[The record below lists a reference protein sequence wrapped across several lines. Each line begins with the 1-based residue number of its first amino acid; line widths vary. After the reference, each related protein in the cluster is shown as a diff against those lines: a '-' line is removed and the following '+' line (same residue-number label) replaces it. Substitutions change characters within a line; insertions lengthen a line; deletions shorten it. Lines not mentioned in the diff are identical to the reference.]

1 MEALRAPYVVLY
13 GFCFF
18 CVKFAVYAILL
29 WMPMYLKETHSF
41 DNQKIANVMSLYETG
56 TIFGTVVLGLLSDKN
71 EGARR
76 SPTAIASISVALLI
90 SLSFVVFYDSYPPTL
105 WLISMFFY
113 GFFLGSIH
121 HMICVTITADLGR
134 SHSKSATSTITGI
147 IDGIG
152 SSGNGAGQVFLGGM
166 IQGFGWRYGFLLPV
180 TFAVGGTLIPLSRI
194 FYNERREM

>member
-1 MEALRAPYVVLY
+1 
-13 GFCFF
+13 
-18 CVKFAVYAILL
+18 
-29 WMPMYLKETHSF
+29 MPMYLKETHSF

-56 TIFGTVVLGLLSDKN
+56 TIFGTEVLGLLSDKN